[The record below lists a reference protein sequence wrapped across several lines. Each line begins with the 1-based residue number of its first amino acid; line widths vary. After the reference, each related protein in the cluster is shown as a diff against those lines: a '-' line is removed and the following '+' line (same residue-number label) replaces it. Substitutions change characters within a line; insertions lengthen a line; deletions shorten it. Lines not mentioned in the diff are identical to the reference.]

1 MEKGVVSSSVVKRLP
16 RYYRFLDE
24 LEKQGIDKISS
35 RELSERMRVTAS
47 QIRQDLNCFGDF
59 GQQGYGYNIP
69 ILLREIGEILGVE
82 KAFKTIIIGAGNL
95 GKTIA
100 THMDFESKGCELIGI
115 FDVSENIVGT
125 TVGSLEVLD
134 ENRLEEFCKEYCPKI
149 AVLCI
154 PKEVAKSVVEKLINF
169 GITAFWN
176 YSHYD
181 LEMEFDKII
190 VENVHLGDSLL
201 TLSYRVNNNDARK
214 IKTKVAKKPKNPT
227 AKKAKRKVTQKA
239 KLKSNNE

>member
-1 MEKGVVSSSVVKRLP
+1 MEKGVVSASVVKRLP

-24 LEKQGIDKISS
+24 LDKLGIDKISS

-69 ILLREIGEILGVE
+69 ILLREIGEILGVD

-95 GKTIA
+95 GKAIA
-100 THMDFESKGCELIGI
+100 THMDFEAKGCKLIGI
-115 FDVSENIVGT
+115 FDINENIIGT
-125 TVGSLEVLD
+125 KIGDFEVQSDDSLET
-134 ENRLEEFCKEYCPKI
+134 FCKESEPKI

-154 PKEVAKSVVEKLINF
+154 PKEVAKSVAETLINY
-169 GITAFWN
+169 GITSFWN

-181 LEMEFDKII
+181 LEMDFDKII

-214 IKTKVAKKPKNPT
+214 IKTKVAKKTSTKGR
-227 AKKAKRKVTQKA
+227 KAKSRKTVRKA
-239 KLKSNNE
+239 KPKTE